1 MTKRFKRNAKNERL
15 ILDVRRLALNISTA
29 INYELQRRDNAVTIP
44 ETLVE
49 QIKRYRKGIDR
60 RLDELKEIIKWTD
73 DNE

>member
-15 ILDVRRLALNISTA
+15 ILDVRRLALNISTT
-29 INYELQRRDNAVTIP
+29 INYELQRSDNAVTIP

-49 QIKRYRKGIDR
+49 QIKCYRKVIDR
-60 RLDELKEIIKWTD
+60 RLDELNEIIKLTD

>member
-1 MTKRFKRNAKNERL
+1 M
-15 ILDVRRLALNISTA
+15 ALNISTA

-44 ETLVE
+44 ETLVD

-60 RLDELKEIIKWTD
+60 RLDELNEIIKWTD